1 MASSM
6 KPTDES
12 HENFGK
18 TCVLIRNLNM
28 IFSQNPVKI
37 AVVKLKLNTE
47 GLVITPRQGV
57 AITPS
62 SRKILCG
69 NDFYI
74 FVVFEE
80 HLTLCHLIIFYR

>member
-28 IFSQNPVKI
+28 IFSQNTEKI
-37 AVVKLKLNTE
+37 AVVKPKLN
-47 GLVITPRQGV
+47 R
-57 AITPS
+57 
-62 SRKILCG
+62 
-69 NDFYI
+69 
-74 FVVFEE
+74 
-80 HLTLCHLIIFYR
+80 